1 MRIRQIHIL
10 ALKWHAILQNMK
22 KMKTVWVISIISFS
36 LLAGTVEHSRKVWTL
51 NDCIRFAMQNNISV
65 QKVEVEARLAS
76 EDLQQSK
83 RNLLPSVGISS
94 GAGYSFGRSIDPNTN
109 LIVNNQFF
117 NSNFQVG
124 ASMPVSGGFLMI
136 RQIEYQK
143 FRQKAAE
150 LNRLS
155 VMDDLAFQVMGAYFE
170 VMYYEG
176 LLKIAGQQ
184 VETSALNLKKVVKQV
199 GLGMKSMTDLYD
211 MRANYEAEELRRIQ
225 TENRLTSVNLELK
238 QLMNLTDTARLM
250 LKKDSLA
257 EMTPAIPDGQL
268 MVSYFLD
275 WSPVVQSF
283 ATQLKLSKKQL
294 SISRSMLYPSVNL
307 NGSVGSGFYETNKD
321 NAGRTI
327 GFRSQFNNNL
337 NQFFGAS
344 VSVPVFYRWSRR
356 SDISKAK
363 MQVEQ
368 AQNRLDE
375 QKQKAYFEIENSR
388 NEMVAFE
395 KEHSQYKKQME
406 ADRLAFQAAE
416 KKLEQG
422 MISVADFY
430 IAKNRLAQTES
441 QVLASRLQWEIRKKA
456 LDFYMGKRFWEE

>member
-1 MRIRQIHIL
+1 
-10 ALKWHAILQNMK
+10 
-22 KMKTVWVISIISFS
+22 
-36 LLAGTVEHSRKVWTL
+36 VE
-51 NDCIRFAMQNNISV
+51 
-65 QKVEVEARLAS
+65 
-76 EDLQQSK
+76 
-83 RNLLPSVGISS
+83 
-94 GAGYSFGRSIDPNTN
+94 
-109 LIVNNQFF
+109 
-117 NSNFQVG
+117 
-124 ASMPVSGGFLMI
+124 
-136 RQIEYQK
+136 
-143 FRQKAAE
+143 
-150 LNRLS
+150 
-155 VMDDLAFQVMGAYFE
+155 
-170 VMYYEG
+170 
-176 LLKIAGQQ
+176 
-184 VETSALNLKKVVKQV
+184 KQV

-250 LKKDSLA
+250 LKRDSLA

-375 QKQKAYFEIENSR
+375 QKQKAYFEIENSK
-388 NEMVAFE
+388 NELVAFE
-395 KEHSQYKKQME
+395 KEHSQYKKQIE